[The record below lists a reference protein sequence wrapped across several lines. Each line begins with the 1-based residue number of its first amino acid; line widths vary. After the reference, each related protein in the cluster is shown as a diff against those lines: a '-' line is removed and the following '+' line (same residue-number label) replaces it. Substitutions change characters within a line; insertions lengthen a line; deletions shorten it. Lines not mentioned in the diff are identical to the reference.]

1 MAEELQTFHLDIVS
15 AEERLFSGRVK
26 TMQIS
31 GSEGQLG
38 IRHGHS
44 PLLTLMKPGTV
55 RFVLQDNTEKV
66 MYISGGILEVQPE
79 KVTVLADTAL
89 RASDIDESLVN
100 DAIEKAREKI
110 RKNSGDINYSAALI
124 ELAKATAQLRVVELT
139 KGVSSRVKDKL
150 K

>member
-44 PLLTLMKPGTV
+44 PLLTLMNPGTA
-55 RFVLQDNTEKV
+55 RLVLQDDSEKV

-79 KVTVLADTAL
+79 KVTVLADAAI
-89 RASDIDESLVN
+89 RANDIDEAKVK
-100 DAIEKAREKI
+100 DAIKQARERI
-110 RKNSGDINYSAALI
+110 SKNSGDINYSAALI

>member
-44 PLLTLMKPGTV
+44 PLLTLMNPGTA
-55 RFVLQDNTEKV
+55 RLVLQDDSEKV

-79 KVTVLADTAL
+79 KVTVLADAAI
-89 RASDIDESLVN
+89 RANDIDEAKVK
-100 DAIEKAREKI
+100 DAIKQARERI
-110 RKNSGDINYSAALI
+110 SKNSGDIDYSAALI

-139 KGVSSRVKDKL
+139 KGISSRVKDKL

>member
-26 TMQIS
+26 TMQIL
-31 GSEGQLG
+31 GQEGQLG

-55 RFVLQDNTEKV
+55 RYVLQDNSESF

-89 RASDIDESLVN
+89 RASDIDEAKVK
-100 DAIEKAREKI
+100 DAIEQAREKI
-110 RKNSGDINYSAALI
+110 SKNSGDINYSAALI